1 MFNTSLTL
9 TGMAIINNK
18 DVLQSYVLT
27 AAKYSYSVHEK
38 RILYRLVELAQSEIE
53 GLSFRA
59 GDCKKIQHDLFGYV
73 DIEMPVSSILV
84 NEKDKNHT
92 VAKRALESLSQKY
105 LIYEDD
111 KVWEKI
117 NIVLSPKIEK
127 YNSIIRFKL
136 EPKIWDCML
145 DFSKGYRK
153 YELKTAMEFESEYS
167 MRFYELLSGQKSPL
181 SYSVE
186 ALKEMFQIQNKYK
199 QINDFTRFVID
210 PAKRELDAKSPYSF
224 TYKPEKP
231 SRKIIGFTFFPVYNP
246 QHRDDN
252 LETAE
257 LRKKISPA
265 WDLSRPVLQYL
276 KHQFEFTS
284 TEVKTHV
291 ELFKNAQSGIDD
303 FMLFLSKVKARANRA
318 KNPKG
323 YLINAIRKEL
333 KQT

>member
-1 MFNTSLTL
+1 
-9 TGMAIINNK
+9 MAKINNK
-18 DVLQSYVLT
+18 DVLQSYILT
-27 AAKYSYSVHEK
+27 TAKYDYSVHEK
-38 RILYRLVELAQSEIE
+38 RILYRLVEMAQTETE
-53 GLSFRA
+53 GLKFSS
-59 GDCKKIQHDLFGYV
+59 GDCRKIQHDLFGYV
-73 DIEMPVSSILV
+73 DIEMPISDILV
-84 NEKDKNHT
+84 NEKDKNHKI
-92 VAKRALESLSQKY
+92 AKEALESLSQKY
-105 LIYEDD
+105 LIYEDSE
-111 KVWEKI
+111 VWEKI
-117 NIVLSPKIEK
+117 NIVLSPKIQK
-127 YNSIIRFKL
+127 FHSIIKFKL

-145 DFSKGYRK
+145 DFSKGFRK
-153 YELKTAMEFESEYS
+153 YELKTAMQFESVYS
-167 MRFYELLSGQKSPL
+167 MRFYELMSNQKSPL

-199 QINDFTRFVID
+199 QINDFTKRVID
-210 PAKRELDAKSPYSF
+210 PAKKELDEKSPYSF

>member
-1 MFNTSLTL
+1 
-9 TGMAIINNK
+9 MAKINNK
-18 DVLQSYVLT
+18 DVLQSYILT
-27 AAKYSYSVHEK
+27 TAKYDYSVHEK
-38 RILYRLVELAQSEIE
+38 RILYRLVEMAQTETE
-53 GLSFRA
+53 GLKFSS
-59 GDCKKIQHDLFGYV
+59 GDCRKIQHDLFGYV
-73 DIEMPVSSILV
+73 DIEMPISDILV
-84 NEKDKNHT
+84 NEKDKNHKI
-92 VAKRALESLSQKY
+92 AKEALESLSQKY
-105 LIYEDD
+105 LIYEDSE
-111 KVWEKI
+111 VWEKI
-117 NIVLSPKIEK
+117 NIVLSPKIQK
-127 YNSIIRFKL
+127 FHSIIKFKL

-145 DFSKGYRK
+145 DFSKGFRK
-153 YELKTAMEFESEYS
+153 YELKTAMQFESVYS
-167 MRFYELLSGQKSPL
+167 MRFYELMSNQKSPL

-291 ELFKNAQSGIDD
+291 ELFKTAQSQIDD
-303 FMLFLSKVKARANRA
+303 FVLFMSKVKARANRA

>member
-1 MFNTSLTL
+1 
-9 TGMAIINNK
+9 MAKINNK
-18 DVLQSYVLT
+18 DVLQSYILT
-27 AAKYSYSVHEK
+27 TAKYDYSVHEK

-73 DIEMPVSSILV
+73 DIEMPISLILL

-92 VAKRALESLSQKY
+92 VAKRALEALSQKY

-127 YNSIIRFKL
+127 FNSIIRFKL

-167 MRFYELLSGQKSPL
+167 MRFYELLSGQKTPL
-181 SYSVE
+181 TYSVE
-186 ALKEMFQIQNKYK
+186 QLKEMFNIEDKYK
-199 QINDFTRFVID
+199 QINDFTKRVIE
-210 PAKRELDAKSPYSF
+210 PAKKELDAKSPYSF
-224 TYKPEKP
+224 AYKPVKP
-231 SRKIIGFTFFPVYNP
+231 SRKIVGFTFFPVYNS
-246 QHRDDN
+246 QHRDED

-257 LRKKISPA
+257 LRKKVSPA
-265 WDLSRPVLQYL
+265 WDLSRPVIQYL
-276 KHQFEFTS
+276 KHQFEFT
-284 TEVKTHV
+284 TAEIKQHV
-291 ELFKNAQSGIDD
+291 ELFKRAQNELDD
-303 FMLFLSKVKARANRA
+303 VMLFMSKVKARANRA
-318 KNPKG
+318 TNPKG

-333 KQT
+333 KQQA

>member
-1 MFNTSLTL
+1 
-9 TGMAIINNK
+9 MAKINNK
-18 DVLQSYVLT
+18 DVLQSYILT
-27 AAKYSYSVHEK
+27 TAKYDYSVHEK
-38 RILYRLVELAQSEIE
+38 RILYRLVEMAQTETE
-53 GLSFRA
+53 GLKFSS
-59 GDCKKIQHDLFGYV
+59 GDCRKIQHDLFGYV
-73 DIEMPVSSILV
+73 DIEMPISDILV
-84 NEKDKNHT
+84 NEKDKNHKI
-92 VAKRALESLSQKY
+92 AKEALESLSQKY
-105 LIYEDD
+105 LIYEDSE
-111 KVWEKI
+111 VWEKI
-117 NIVLSPKIEK
+117 NIVLSPKIQK
-127 YNSIIRFKL
+127 FHSIIKFKL

-145 DFSKGYRK
+145 DFSKGFRK
-153 YELKTAMEFESEYS
+153 YELKTAMQFESVYS
-167 MRFYELLSGQKSPL
+167 MRFYELMSNQKSPL

-199 QINDFTRFVID
+199 QINDFTKRVID

>member
-1 MFNTSLTL
+1 
-9 TGMAIINNK
+9 MAKINNK
-18 DVLQSYVLT
+18 DVLQSYILT
-27 AAKYSYSVHEK
+27 TAKYDYSVHEK
-38 RILYRLVELAQSEIE
+38 RILYRLVEMAQTETE
-53 GLSFRA
+53 GLKFSS
-59 GDCKKIQHDLFGYV
+59 GDCRKIQHDLFGYV
-73 DIEMPVSSILV
+73 DIEMPISDILV
-84 NEKDKNHT
+84 NEKDKNHKI
-92 VAKRALESLSQKY
+92 AKEALESLSQKY
-105 LIYEDD
+105 LIYEDSE
-111 KVWEKI
+111 VWEKI
-117 NIVLSPKIEK
+117 NIVLSPKIQK
-127 YNSIIRFKL
+127 FHSIIKFKL

-145 DFSKGYRK
+145 DFSKGFRK
-153 YELKTAMEFESEYS
+153 YELKTAMQFESVYS
-167 MRFYELLSGQKSPL
+167 MRFYELMSNQKSPL

-199 QINDFTRFVID
+199 QINDFTKRVID
-210 PAKRELDAKSPYSF
+210 PAKKELDEKSPYSF

-276 KHQFEFTS
+276 KHQFGFTS

>member
-1 MFNTSLTL
+1 
-9 TGMAIINNK
+9 MAIINNK
-18 DVLQSYVLT
+18 DVLQSYILT
-27 AAKYSYSVHEK
+27 AAKYDYSVHEK

-53 GLSFRA
+53 GLSFCA

-127 YNSIIRFKL
+127 FNSIIRFKL

-167 MRFYELLSGQKSPL
+167 MRFYELFSGQKSPL

-186 ALKEMFQIQNKYK
+186 DLKEMFQIQNKYK

-224 TYKPEKP
+224 TYKPVKP

-257 LRKKISPA
+257 LRKKVSPA

-284 TEVKTHV
+284 AEVKTHV